1 MYEHPKVLDVAV
13 LGEPDELSGRKK
25 SSPSS
30 SKNDDLLTAD
40 ELEQFCKTSDR
51 LAPYKR
57 PRAYYFIDALPR
69 NASGKIQKFL
79 LREQLKK
86 TRRRAEQRKNV
97 TEQKRGMNG

>member
-1 MYEHPKVLDVAV
+1 EVEDVLYEHPKVLDAAV
-13 LGEPDELSGRKK
+13 LGEPDELWGEKVVAFVVKK
-25 SSPSS
+25 DIS
-30 SKNDDLLTAD
+30 LTAD

-57 PRAYYFIDALPR
+57 PRAYYFVDALPR

-86 TRRRAEQRKNV
+86 QATGG
-97 TEQKRGMNG
+97 TEKP